1 MIHDCKGSLTW
12 IANDP
17 VKKLWN
23 GNGAVYK
30 VKEKDHQI
38 ARSQVNLYN
47 ALKKKKNKSENDMV
61 STARLPLAMA
71 SNFVSSL

>member
-30 VKEKDHQI
+30 VKEKGNLFVLPSKEKGRRTLDHRLI
-38 ARSQVNLYN
+38 YTTR
-47 ALKKKKNKSENDMV
+47 LKKKKME
-61 STARLPLAMA
+61 
-71 SNFVSSL
+71 